1 MQESRQLGPQQL
13 PLQQTWS
20 DMCTV
25 ASMADALQRNGNN
38 ASYVVKLPSLPRDA
52 AAAVDAGVLGTSP
65 YHACTSPG
73 AGGVAE
79 AEAAAAAVRS
89 RKLPSVAKQLQTVML
104 RSSWKEVLSRSAL
117 MTDLLLT
124 SVLGLFLGIA
134 QGRNIQPGSSLTWML
149 ITLLAYG
156 CITLVRSTRSYGS
169 ERHIYLQQ
177 ESPVSGGCYLSSTIG

>member
-1 MQESRQLGPQQL
+1 MQESRQLGGSQQL
-13 PLQQTWS
+13 PMQQTWS

-25 ASMADALQRNGNN
+25 SSMADALQRNGNN
-38 ASYVVKLPSLPRDA
+38 ASYIVKLAPIPTDA
-52 AAAVDAGVLGTSP
+52 AAAGDRIPSP
-65 YHACTSPG
+65 LTPYNACISPG

-89 RKLPSVAKQLQTVML
+89 RKLPSVAKQLQTIML
-104 RSSWKEVLSRSAL
+104 RSSWKEVHSRSAL

-124 SVLGLFLGIA
+124 SVLGLFLGVA

-156 CITLVRSTRSYGS
+156 CITLVRSTRTYGS

-177 ESPVSGGCYLSSTIG
+177 ESPVSGVLCLWHV